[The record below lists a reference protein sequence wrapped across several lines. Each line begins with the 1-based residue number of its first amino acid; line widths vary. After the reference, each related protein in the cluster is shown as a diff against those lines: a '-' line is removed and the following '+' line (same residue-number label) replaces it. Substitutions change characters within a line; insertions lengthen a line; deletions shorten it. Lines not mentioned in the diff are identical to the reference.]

1 MNPLEAMKQ
10 AELNWQPPQVPEDI
24 PQGDTPGDKIWIG
37 PQQIEKA
44 NTLFPKILP
53 MLREAMEKNPSRRAV
68 ITVCGG
74 SGVGK
79 TGISSLLAFYLN
91 QLGVGA
97 YTLSGDNYPR
107 RIPSLNDA
115 ERFRIF
121 RAAGVDALVAEGL
134 YTPETAE
141 VLKNLQEEGLDP
153 QPKQAEAYPWMEVYQ
168 AAGRKELDQYLG
180 NPVEQE
186 YDRLESVLTAF
197 KKGENKLWLKR
208 LGREETALWFDEKDF
223 TGVSVIILEWTHG
236 NSGKFQ
242 GVDIPILLNSTPAE
256 TREYRLLRARDANT
270 DTPFIAMVL
279 ELEQAKLEARA
290 HAARIILSKAGKI
303 ISYDQFKAQMDANR

>member
-1 MNPLEAMKQ
+1 MNPLDALKQ
-10 AELNWQPPQVPEDI
+10 AEQNWQPPQVPEDI

-44 NTLFPKILP
+44 NTLFPRILP

-91 QLGVGA
+91 QMGVGA

-121 RAAGVDALVAEGL
+121 RAAGVDALVEGGL
-134 YTPETAE
+134 YTPETAAA
-141 VLKNLQEEGLDP
+141 LKDLQEQGLDP
-153 QPKQAEAYPWMEVYQ
+153 QPKQTEAYPWMAVYQ
-168 AAGRKELDQYLG
+168 EAGRRELDQYLG

-186 YDRLESVLTAF
+186 YDRLERVLTSF
-197 KKGENKLWLKR
+197 RNGENKLWLKR
-208 LGREETALWFDEKDF
+208 LGREETALWFEEKDF
-223 TGVSVIILEWTHG
+223 TGISVIILEWTHG

-290 HAARIILSKAGKI
+290 HAARLILSKAGEI
-303 ISYDQFKAQMDANR
+303 ISYEQFKEQMDANR